1 MAELGLESKYPN
13 LPNIIFL
20 NTKPPFWQQLFH
32 SFFTSHPYPFL
43 WESLEEWGPLLRGYS
58 ANCRNPNAYHV
69 KFLWSIAAAHP
80 PLTQTSLPLLSWN
93 THTSVIADVL
103 GSNGT
108 SRGNSGRTWIPD
120 IPSIC
125 IPRWLQVENFA
136 HTQTAGIP
144 AHFLLS
150 KLLPKLLQGPN
161 LLFRSKESL
170 REENSLLVIPHS
182 LSFI

>member
-32 SFFTSHPYPFL
+32 SFFSSHPYPFL

-108 SRGNSGRTWIPD
+108 SRGNSGGTWIPD
-120 IPSIC
+120 IPSIAFPDDYRLRTLHT
-125 IPRWLQVENFA
+125 PR
-136 HTQTAGIP
+136 
-144 AHFLLS
+144 LLEYQHIS
-150 KLLPKLLQGPN
+150 
-161 LLFRSKESL
+161 
-170 REENSLLVIPHS
+170 
-182 LSFI
+182 SFPSFSQNCCKGQISYLGAKILYGKKIHCW